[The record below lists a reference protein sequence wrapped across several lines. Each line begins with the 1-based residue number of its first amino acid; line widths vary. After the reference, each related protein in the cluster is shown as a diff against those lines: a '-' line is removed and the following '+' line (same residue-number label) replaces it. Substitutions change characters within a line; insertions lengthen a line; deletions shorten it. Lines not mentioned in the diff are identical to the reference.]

1 MQMKMRSRIGGLGL
15 AAIFL
20 LGGVLTAKPFDP
32 NAPKKPGA
40 DANTP
45 KPTFRPT
52 VPKLARRVVM
62 VSLDGAGAETL
73 QQLWRDDELDEGG
86 FARFF
91 REGQVAESL
100 IPVNPSVTAPNHVSL
115 VTGAAPEL
123 TGIVGNRFHPAGS
136 PALSV
141 SGFTF
146 PIATETL
153 WEAARRQKKYAAVMM
168 WPTADGTSPQRR
180 GDLGL
185 TWPGGARR
193 QSQILVLRRADW
205 RPAAAAGPKLESRSP
220 VLTAHLTLEGAKEGD
235 STGLDLFALERAG
248 DGRRGYDSVVAL
260 AAASTPAPPPGTA
273 GAPAGRAGR
282 VVPVKLSTASRTA
295 GGGTASGGAPAVTGS
310 GAGGGKGTLAPTGED
325 LAAVQTLRQ
334 SQPLHAGEW
343 AEMSLPEPNGRS
355 LCWIKILSLDPTLE
369 TVRVYFSG
377 TYPST
382 AYPADFV
389 GDLAESNLAWPGVPD
404 DPRLLAG
411 WKEEPGNDQW
421 IDVDTWVEQA
431 DHLAAYLGG
440 AMRIAVERGDWHLM
454 LGYIPVLDD
463 AGHRLL
469 LADPHQAG
477 YSEARRDEYARARLK
492 VWRAVD
498 RELRLL
504 LAEMDL
510 GRTTVVVV
518 SDHGM
523 APVHTAIDLNAL
535 LRARGWLAAPA
546 ASGGAAGEAA
556 DKSTASGGAAGGAS
570 AFAVGNG
577 GMAHIYLAGRPGAGS
592 PEEVAA
598 RRQLINDLR
607 NDLLAWHVGDD
618 LPIERV
624 VNQQEAAELG
634 LDNPNSG
641 DLMVFA
647 REGYMFDDGPA
658 PSGTEVTH
666 APPEYGHHGYLS
678 SNFNMHGIYLA
689 IGKDVKPGSTTGAVS
704 NVDVAGR
711 IAAWLGI
718 QKPRAGAH

>member
-1 MQMKMRSRIGGLGL
+1 MQVKMRRRIGGLGL
-15 AAIFL
+15 TALLL
-20 LGGVLTAKPFDP
+20 LGGGLAAKPFDP

-40 DANTP
+40 DPNAP
-45 KPTFRPT
+45 KPKGGPS

-62 VSLDGAGAETL
+62 VSLDGASAETL

-100 IPVNPSVTAPNHVSL
+100 LPVNPTVTAPNHVSL
-115 VTGAAPEL
+115 VTGAAPAL

-153 WEAARRQKKYAAVMM
+153 WEAARRQKKYTAVMM
-168 WPTADGTSPQRR
+168 WPTADGTSPRRR

-185 TWPGGARR
+185 SWPAGSRR
-193 QSQILVLRRADW
+193 PSQIVVLRRADW
-205 RPAAAAGPKLESRSP
+205 RPAAAAPKLDSRSP
-220 VLTAHLTLEGAKEGD
+220 VLTAHLALAGTKEGD
-235 STGLDLFALERAG
+235 AAGLDLFAVERGGANG
-248 DGRRGYDSVVAL
+248 SQTYDSVVVL
-260 AAASTPAPPPGTA
+260 AAASTPAATA
-273 GAPAGRAGR
+273 PAPAGRVGRTVPAVSAAAAGR
-282 VVPVKLSTASRTA
+282 VVQAAARVPAST
-295 GGGTASGGAPAVTGS
+295 GGAA
-310 GAGGGKGTLAPTGED
+310 GAGAKGAAAPAGED
-325 LAAVQTLRQ
+325 LAAIQSLRQ
-334 SQPLHAGEW
+334 SQPLRAGEW
-343 AEMSLPEPNGRS
+343 AEMSLPEQGGRS
-355 LCWIKILSLDPTLE
+355 LCWVKILSLDANLE

-382 AYPADFV
+382 AYPQDFA
-389 GDLAESNLAWPGVPD
+389 GDLVESNLTWPGIPD
-404 DPRLLAG
+404 DERLLAG

-431 DHLAAYLGG
+431 DRLAAYLGG
-440 AMRIAVERGDWHLM
+440 AMRVAIERGDWHLM
-454 LGYIPVLDD
+454 LGYIPVLDA

-477 YSEARRDEYARARLK
+477 YSEARRDDYARARLK

-504 LAEMDL
+504 LATVDL

-523 APVHTAIDLNAL
+523 APAHTAIDLNAL
-535 LRARGWLAAPA
+535 LRERGWLAAPPA
-546 ASGGAAGEAA
+546 GGGEPADHGAAG
-556 DKSTASGGAAGGAS
+556 SGPGGAG

-577 GMAHIYLAGRPGAGS
+577 GMAHIYLAVPAASGAPGAGS
-592 PEEVAA
+592 PAEVAA
-598 RRQLINDLR
+598 RRQLLGNVRD
-607 NDLLAWHVGDD
+607 DLLAWRVGDD
-618 LPIERV
+618 TPIERV
-624 VNQQEAAELG
+624 LNQQEAAELG
-634 LDNPNSG
+634 LENPNSG
-641 DLMVFA
+641 DLLVFA

-658 PSGTEVTH
+658 PRGTEVTH
-666 APPEYGHHGYLS
+666 PAPEYGIHGYLS
-678 SNFNMHGIYLA
+678 SNSNMHGIYLA

-718 QKPRAGAH
+718 QKPRLGAP